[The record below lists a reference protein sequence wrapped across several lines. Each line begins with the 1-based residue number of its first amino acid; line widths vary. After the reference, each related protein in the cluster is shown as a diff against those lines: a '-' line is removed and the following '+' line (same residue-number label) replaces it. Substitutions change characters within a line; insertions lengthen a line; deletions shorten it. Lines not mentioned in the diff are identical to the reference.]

1 MNIRITVFLITTSL
15 LVISKLASSYTNVSP
30 FIAIIIVSAYF
41 VENKKHLL
49 IMVFISQL
57 LSDFFFGFHL
67 SNFFVYLS
75 YFIMISA
82 IYINQ
87 VELSV
92 VSSLIKS
99 ISSNIIF
106 FFVSNIG
113 HFITFNNAYSL
124 TELIEI
130 FIQGI
135 PFGLNLF
142 YSTIFFVLV
151 IHALLA
157 VSKIQ
162 PARVRS
168 ARKIN

>member
-1 MNIRITVFLITTSL
+1 MNIRIILFLITTSL
-15 LVISKLASSYTNVSP
+15 LVTSKLASNYTNVSP
-30 FIAIIIVSAYF
+30 FIALVIVSAYF
-41 VENKKHLL
+41 IKNKQHLL

-57 LSDFFFGFHL
+57 VSDIYFGFHI

-75 YFIMISA
+75 YFFMISI
-82 IYINQ
+82 IYIHQ
-87 VELSV
+87 VELSI

-99 ISSNIIF
+99 IHSNIIF

-113 HFITFNNAYSL
+113 HFVTFNNTHTL
-124 TELIEI
+124 TDLIKL

-151 IHALLA
+151 FHALLA
-157 VSKIQ
+157 ISKIQ
-162 PARVRS
+162 PACVRNV
-168 ARKIN
+168 RKIN

>member
-1 MNIRITVFLITTSL
+1 M
-15 LVISKLASSYTNVSP
+15 VI
-30 FIAIIIVSAYF
+30 
-41 VENKKHLL
+41 
-49 IMVFISQL
+49 ISQL
-57 LSDFFFGFHL
+57 LSDIYFGFHL

-75 YFIMISA
+75 YFIMISI

-87 VELSV
+87 VELSL

-113 HFITFNNAYSL
+113 HFITFNNTYSL
-124 TELIEI
+124 TELVEI

-135 PFGLNLF
+135 PFGLNLL

-151 IHALLA
+151 FHALLA
-157 VSKIQ
+157 VSNIQ
-162 PARVRS
+162 PACVRS
-168 ARKIN
+168 ARTIN

>member
-1 MNIRITVFLITTSL
+1 MNIRITIFLITTSL

-30 FIAIIIVSAYF
+30 FIALVILSAYF
-41 VENKKHLL
+41 IDNKQHLL

-57 LSDFFFGFHL
+57 LSDFYFGFHI
-67 SNFFVYLS
+67 SNFFIYLS
-75 YFIMISA
+75 YFIMISI

-87 VELSV
+87 IELSV

-113 HFITFNNAYSL
+113 HFIAFNNIYSL
-124 TELIEI
+124 TELKEI
-130 FIQGI
+130 FIQGV

-162 PARVRS
+162 PACVRG

>member
-1 MNIRITVFLITTSL
+1 MNIRIILFLITTSL
-15 LVISKLASSYTNVSP
+15 LVISKLASNYTNVSP
-30 FIAIIIVSAYF
+30 FIALVIVSAYF
-41 VENKKHLL
+41 IENKQHLL

-57 LSDFFFGFHL
+57 ISDFYFGFHS

-75 YFIMISA
+75 YFIMISI
-82 IYINQ
+82 IYIHQ
-87 VELSV
+87 VELSIV
-92 VSSLIKS
+92 ASLIKS
-99 ISSNIIF
+99 IHSNIIF
-106 FFVSNIG
+106 FFISNIG
-113 HFITFNNAYSL
+113 HFLTFNNTYSL
-124 TELIEI
+124 TELTRL

-151 IHALLA
+151 IHAILA

-162 PARVRS
+162 PAFVRS